1 MLTLILDTLY
11 YICCFRNKPNKET
24 TPFELIINNL
34 DDLAHHEL
42 EYLEKQMFKK
52 KKTCCF

>member
-11 YICCFRNKPNKET
+11 YICCFGHKPKQT
-24 TPFELIINNL
+24 TPFELVINNL